1 MLELGEIR
9 TWQFP
14 GDQMMIMEKVEA
26 TFLHSPAPR
35 AEDASL
41 HLDVEEPIWLFFP
54 TEC

>member
-1 MLELGEIR
+1 MMLG
-9 TWQFP
+9 
-14 GDQMMIMEKVEA
+14 EKVEV
-26 TFLHSPAPR
+26 TFLHSATPL